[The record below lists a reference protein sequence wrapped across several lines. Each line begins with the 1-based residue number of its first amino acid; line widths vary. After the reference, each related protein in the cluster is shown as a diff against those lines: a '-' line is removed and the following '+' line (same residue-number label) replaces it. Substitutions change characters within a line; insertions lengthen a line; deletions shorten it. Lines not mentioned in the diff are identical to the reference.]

1 MNRIVRSVNERSY
14 RFRDNF
20 LTFLYKRETWI
31 YLCGFSKCFLIFNSR
46 ILVAQLKIIIRK
58 TNPTFLVEISFT
70 RCIITP
76 KLRCLYSFNDYKRIG
91 IRVYQYVPSVVNC
104 LSNTCKHRETGI
116 SGEYGEYRDKIS
128 DQRWRATYPI
138 NRATFL
144 NK

>member
-1 MNRIVRSVNERSY
+1 MFPHFQFE
-14 RFRDNF
+14 
-20 LTFLYKRETWI
+20 
-31 YLCGFSKCFLIFNSR
+31 NSR
-46 ILVAQLKIIIRK
+46 CTIKNNNTKDESYIFDR
-58 TNPTFLVEISFT
+58 NSFT

-128 DQRWRATYPI
+128 DQRRRATYPINRATYPI

>member
-1 MNRIVRSVNERSY
+1 MNIP
-14 RFRDNF
+14 
-20 LTFLYKRETWI
+20 LWI
-31 YLCGFSKCFLIFNSR
+31 LKMFPHFHCISFIF
-46 ILVAQLKIIIRK
+46 VVQQLKIIIRK

>member
-1 MNRIVRSVNERSY
+1 MNIP
-14 RFRDNF
+14 
-20 LTFLYKRETWI
+20 LWI
-31 YLCGFSKCFLIFNSR
+31 LKMFPHFQFENSR
-46 ILVAQLKIIIRK
+46 CTIKNNNTKDESYIFDR
-58 TNPTFLVEISFT
+58 NSFT